1 MVTDLKKNNFD
12 TLRLLFATL
21 VIYSHSFP
29 VTRGSNITEPLYRFT
44 GGQVTF
50 GMASVWSFFI
60 ISGFLITQSWVRS
73 PNAFRFLRR
82 RISRIFPGFVV
93 ATLLCAVIVHPIA
106 SPDKLSVLSYVRS
119 TLHLQ
124 MFVDNNAFA
133 HNPSPGLINA
143 SLWSISVEFWFYI
156 VVLVLGLIGILRKR
170 FVVLGILATILPI
183 QILIDLHHIDYGTK
197 TFDIFMLFPLFLA
210 GSLAYL
216 FSKEISFRLRYAV
229 LATLILFGSLHVP
242 HATIITFPILGA
254 YLVMWLAYLPALN
267 HLHLGRWG
275 DFSYG
280 TYLYA
285 YPIQQLLALY
295 YLPWLNPLRLFLIAA
310 PLSILAGILSWHLVE
325 KHFLLR
331 TTVRRHEAK
340 A

>member
-106 SPDKLSVLSYVRS
+106 SPDK
-119 TLHLQ
+119 
-124 MFVDNNAFA
+124 
-133 HNPSPGLINA
+133 
-143 SLWSISVEFWFYI
+143 
-156 VVLVLGLIGILRKR
+156 VVCPKLRK
-170 FVVLGILATILPI
+170 
-183 QILIDLHHIDYGTK
+183 K
-197 TFDIFMLFPLFLA
+197 
-210 GSLAYL
+210 
-216 FSKEISFRLRYAV
+216 
-229 LATLILFGSLHVP
+229 
-242 HATIITFPILGA
+242 HAPPSDVCG
-254 YLVMWLAYLPALN
+254 
-267 HLHLGRWG
+267 
-275 DFSYG
+275 
-280 TYLYA
+280 
-285 YPIQQLLALY
+285 
-295 YLPWLNPLRLFLIAA
+295 
-310 PLSILAGILSWHLVE
+310 
-325 KHFLLR
+325 
-331 TTVRRHEAK
+331 
-340 A
+340 